1 MKFHY
6 LLSIGLLLLLQA
18 CQQKSEVKEDVVT
31 REYNR
36 SEAASYN
43 TQLGLAY
50 LKQGNRPRAKRKLL
64 IALSQAPDS
73 PSVNSAMAYFM
84 EKTGEIQ
91 EAKSYYQKALS
102 LAPGS
107 GAQLNNYG
115 AFLCR
120 QGQYN
125 KAEEYFMKAVKD
137 IRYENTAGAYE
148 NAGLC
153 AMVIP
158 NYTRAK
164 EYFIKALEQDS
175 SRKQSLYELV
185 TMSIK
190 QDQQNEALAY
200 LQKYPNL
207 SLRDHA
213 LLSLAAEAAHKAG
226 KIDLEA
232 DYRARL
238 QQLSNFS
245 DNTGE
250 KHAYNNDNG

>member
-1 MKFHY
+1 MITLF
-6 LLSIGLLLLLQA
+6 LLQS
-18 CQQKSEVKEDVVT
+18 CQQQKEIKEETLT

-36 SEAASYN
+36 AEAASYN
-43 TQLGLAY
+43 IQLGLAY

-64 IALSQAPDS
+64 VALSQAPDS
-73 PSVNSAMAYFM
+73 PAVNSAMAYFM
-84 EKTGEIQ
+84 EKTGDLK
-91 EAKSYYQKALS
+91 EAKSYYQKAMS
-102 LAPGS
+102 LAPSS

-120 QGQYN
+120 QGHYN
-125 KAEEYFMKAVKD
+125 KAEEYFAKAVKD
-137 IRYENTAGAYE
+137 IHYENTAGAYE

-153 AMVIP
+153 AIAVP
-158 NYTRAK
+158 DYTKAK

-185 TMSIK
+185 NINIK
-190 QDQQNEALAY
+190 QNQPNEALAY

-207 SLRDHA
+207 SLGDRT
-213 LLSLAAEAAHKAG
+213 LLSLAADIAQQTG
-226 KIDLEA
+226 KIELEA

-238 QQLSNFS
+238 QQLNSFS